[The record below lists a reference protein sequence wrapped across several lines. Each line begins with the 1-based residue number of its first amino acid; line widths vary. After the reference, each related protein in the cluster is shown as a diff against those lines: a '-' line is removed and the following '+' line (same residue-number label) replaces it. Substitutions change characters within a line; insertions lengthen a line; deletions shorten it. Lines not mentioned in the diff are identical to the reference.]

1 VFGLEGG
8 GAMGVINQGWKKEKC
23 IKIVQHSDLQRA
35 LKYLLENTDVN
46 GRIILKCIL
55 GNCVDTKWM

>member
-1 VFGLEGG
+1 
-8 GAMGVINQGWKKEKC
+8 MGVTNHGWKKEKC

-35 LKYLLENTDVN
+35 LKYLLEHTDVN
-46 GRIILKCIL
+46 GRTILKCIL